1 MWQVDYMDKIAVL
14 FPGQGSQYIGMGKNL
29 YDKFDI
35 AKKIFDE
42 ANEILTFN
50 LSKLCF
56 DGSLNELT
64 KTSNAQAALLTV
76 SYIMYK
82 TFIEKNGIVPSFLA
96 GHSFGEISAL
106 CCSGA
111 IDFKKALILA
121 KNRGLYMQ
129 ACAEKHNGSM
139 CAAISDNLEKIE
151 EYCNEISSTEE
162 PVVISNYNSQNQ
174 IIISG
179 DKKKIDEFRSWAR
192 ENNIKTML
200 LKTSGAF
207 HSPLMNEAANNLDEF
222 LRNIEFTTPN
232 IPVISNVTAKPY
244 KSVSDIHRGLVI
256 QMVSSVK
263 WLDTIKFLNENGANT
278 FIECGSKNV
287 LKNLAKSII
296 PTANIYSLDIKE
308 DLKFLSRG

>member
-1 MWQVDYMDKIAVL
+1 MNKIAVL

-29 YDKFDI
+29 YDEFDI
-35 AKKIFDE
+35 AKKIFGE
-42 ANEILTFN
+42 ANEILAFN

-96 GHSFGEISAL
+96 GHSLGEISAL

-111 IDFKKALILA
+111 IDFKEALILA

-129 ACAEKHNGSM
+129 ACTEKHNGSM

-151 EYCNEISSTEE
+151 DYCNEISSTEE
-162 PVVISNYNSQNQ
+162 PIVISNYNSQNQ
-174 IIISG
+174 IIVSG
-179 DKKKIDEFRSWAR
+179 YKKKIDEFRSWSR
-192 ENNIKTML
+192 ENNIKTVL

-222 LRNIEFTTPN
+222 LKNIEFTLPN

-244 KSVSDIHRGLVI
+244 KNASDIHKGLVI

-263 WLDTIKFLNENGANT
+263 WLDTIKFLDENAVNT

-296 PTANIYSLDIKE
+296 PTTNTYSLDIKY
-308 DLKFLSRG
+308 DLEFLSRR

>member
-1 MWQVDYMDKIAVL
+1 
-14 FPGQGSQYIGMGKNL
+14 
-29 YDKFDI
+29 
-35 AKKIFDE
+35 
-42 ANEILTFN
+42 
-50 LSKLCF
+50 
-56 DGSLNELT
+56 
-64 KTSNAQAALLTV
+64 
-76 SYIMYK
+76 
-82 TFIEKNGIVPSFLA
+82 
-96 GHSFGEISAL
+96 
-106 CCSGA
+106 
-111 IDFKKALILA
+111 
-121 KNRGLYMQ
+121 
-129 ACAEKHNGSM
+129 
-139 CAAISDNLEKIE
+139 
-151 EYCNEISSTEE
+151 
-162 PVVISNYNSQNQ
+162 
-174 IIISG
+174 
-179 DKKKIDEFRSWAR
+179 
-192 ENNIKTML
+192 ML